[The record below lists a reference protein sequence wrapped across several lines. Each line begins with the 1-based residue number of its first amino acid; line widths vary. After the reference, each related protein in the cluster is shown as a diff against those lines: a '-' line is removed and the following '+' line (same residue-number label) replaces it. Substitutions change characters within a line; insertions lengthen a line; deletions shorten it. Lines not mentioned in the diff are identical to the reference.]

1 MSDYN
6 STATSTIYVNG
17 KPAEQ
22 ELQKLKQRAS
32 DLRDAIASAA
42 KAGEKADLKK
52 LINELK
58 QANREIK
65 QVEGAIHSCEVVM
78 KRLDKATPKELNM
91 ALRQLKKEL
100 NDMERGS
107 RAWDEQVKKI
117 KS

>member
-52 LINELK
+52 LRNELK

-65 QVEGAIHSCEVVM
+65 QVEGSIHSCEVVM
-78 KRLDKATPKELNM
+78 KRPWSVARGLGMNRLKRLRELRARYQSATT
-91 ALRQLKKEL
+91 
-100 NDMERGS
+100 S
-107 RAWDEQVKKI
+107 
-117 KS
+117 